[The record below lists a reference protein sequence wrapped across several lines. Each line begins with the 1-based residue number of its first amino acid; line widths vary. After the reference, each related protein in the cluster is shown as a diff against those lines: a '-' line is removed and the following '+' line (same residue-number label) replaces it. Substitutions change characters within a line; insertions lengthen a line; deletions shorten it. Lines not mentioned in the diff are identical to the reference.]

1 MPLKVSDGIGTWIDD
16 FKKSKAPQFK
26 GKSEKER
33 RDMAIAAYLSAKRG
47 GKPQEENVKSSDRKP
62 EVYTKP
68 DGKKGVRM
76 VPVDTDIV
84 TSEGYYKDQ
93 EIRKQD
99 KKLGNTKENEFK
111 PHMMYDPKTGKAY
124 KAEKPEDHERM
135 SKMGYTHEKPEMKES
150 VNEAKDQST
159 DRLRMLVR
167 LGLMDKKDMSKIVR
181 SITKMKEDKPVSP
194 ADRKIL
200 FDLLNELIGMV
211 TGDEQMF
218 QKAKKAV
225 REEKDPNEYDK
236 EGEMMKNQLRQI
248 CSANE
253 KLMDMVGDDD
263 NLPEWVQ
270 NKVTKATDYI
280 RSVRD
285 YLEAENS
292 NESTDVQE
300 LSSPTLKSYIKKAE
314 KQKDKYYSQYQ
325 KLRRSQDKKHG
336 EFSPDQGKTKEV
348 GRKAVNRDD
357 GLYRAYKTLTRNA
370 IKRQTSG
377 KR

>member
-47 GKPQEENVKSSDRKP
+47 GKPQSTAN
-62 EVYTKP
+62 
-68 DGKKGVRM
+68 
-76 VPVDTDIV
+76 
-84 TSEGYYKDQ
+84 
-93 EIRKQD
+93 
-99 KKLGNTKENEFK
+99 
-111 PHMMYDPKTGKAY
+111 
-124 KAEKPEDHERM
+124 
-135 SKMGYTHEKPEMKES
+135 ES
-150 VNEAKDQST
+150 VIYEESDKST
-159 DRLRMLVR
+159 DRLKMLVR
-167 LGLMDKKDMSKIVR
+167 LGLMDKKDMTKIVR
-181 SITKMKEDKPVSP
+181 SIGKMKEDKPVSP

-211 TGDEQMF
+211 TGDEQIF

-253 KLMDMVGDDD
+253 KLMKMVGDDD

-285 YLEAENS
+285 YLEAENGDDD
-292 NESTDVQE
+292 EKEMDEAKRTVTIDKPDR
-300 LSSPTLKSYIKKAE
+300 LSSIRVIKP
-314 KQKDKYYSQYQ
+314 KDPSKFN
-325 KLRRSQDKKHG
+325 QDKKYPPHLRG
-336 EFSPDQGKTKEV
+336 DSIGKA
-348 GRKAVNRDD
+348 RKTFKDMR
-357 GLYRAYKTLTRNA
+357 RSST
-370 IKRQTSG
+370 G
-377 KR
+377 K